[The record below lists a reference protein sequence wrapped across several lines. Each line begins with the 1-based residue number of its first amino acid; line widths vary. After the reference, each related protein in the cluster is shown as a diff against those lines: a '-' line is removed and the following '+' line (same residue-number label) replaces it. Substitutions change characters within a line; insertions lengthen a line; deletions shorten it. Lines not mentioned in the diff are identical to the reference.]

1 MPSVGHAIEVNPVS
15 TARVES
21 NNDQPTQETTK
32 KSKKVYNDKS
42 LIVLTQ
48 KFLYLY
54 LSGQREVPL
63 DTAAKK
69 MFFTQPSTSVSS
81 GTPYYNQTASLKE
94 KSIILQASFSSIG
107 PIRRLYDISN
117 ILSTLGIIEKLGY
130 PECSTKSCFR
140 WRGVVYVFILS

>member
-69 MFFTQPSTSVSS
+69 MFFTQPSTSVAS
-81 GTPYYNQTASLKE
+81 GTPYYNQTACLKE
-94 KSIILQASFSSIG
+94 KSIIL
-107 PIRRLYDISN
+107 
-117 ILSTLGIIEKLGY
+117 
-130 PECSTKSCFR
+130 
-140 WRGVVYVFILS
+140 

>member
-69 MFFTQPSTSVSS
+69 MLTTQPSTSVRFMNHLFRQVILCTFLSCAA
-81 GTPYYNQTASLKE
+81 TAM
-94 KSIILQASFSSIG
+94 AVRR
-107 PIRRLYDISN
+107 PIS
-117 ILSTLGIIEKLGY
+117 
-130 PECSTKSCFR
+130 
-140 WRGVVYVFILS
+140 